1 MSLVVSHKFQARLCQ
16 GCPPEADN
24 RRAPIDRRRLIAM
37 LGIGA
42 AGIGAGTT
50 LPGRMAFAAGAAE
63 ALLLNCIDYRLTGA
77 TTRYMA
83 EEGMKGKYDQFILA
97 GAALGVQNAKFPDWG
112 KPFWEPLS
120 ALQGREGGARRAAT
134 GG

>member
-42 AGIGAGTT
+42 AEIGAGTI
-50 LPGRMAFAAGAAE
+50 LPGRMALAAE
-63 ALLLNCIDYRLTGA
+63 ALLLNCIDYRLTAA

-83 EEGMKGKYDQFILA
+83 EQGMEGKYDQCILA
-97 GAALGVQNAKFPDWG
+97 GAALGVENAKFPDWG

-120 ALQGREGGARRAAT
+120 ARQGGEGGDHRGAM

>member
-1 MSLVVSHKFQARLCQ
+1 MGLVVPHKFQAGPCR
-16 GCPPEADN
+16 GCPREADD

-42 AGIGAGTT
+42 AEIGAGSI
-50 LPGRMAFAAGAAE
+50 LPGGMALAAGAAE
-63 ALLLNCIDYRLTGA
+63 ALLLNCIDYRLTAA

-83 EEGMKGKYDQFILA
+83 EQGMEGKYDQFILA
-97 GAALGVQNAKFPDWG
+97 GAALGVENAKFPDWG

-120 ALQGREGGARRAAT
+120 ARQGGEGGDHRGAM